1 MESAKKLKIKNKMTE
16 AIEIEVAKLSQK
28 VEDLSARVER
38 GFADIKVSA
47 INRIEQLEKDKADR
61 NDLEDLQNK
70 VNKDIEKRVSVLE
83 SWRSVILGGFA
94 LIGVC
99 ASLIIYIYF
108 TERNNIIDKLD
119 TMQDQLT
126 THINSK

>member
-1 MESAKKLKIKNKMTE
+1 MTE